1 MSQTKEHSFSQ
12 RRIKLTLVG
21 WEVGLDTSVGVLEGW
36 EVGLLDGFDVGLA
49 EGEAVGPIEG

>member
-21 WEVGLDTSVGVLEGW
+21 WEVGLDEGKYVGVLEGW
-36 EVGLLDGFDVGLA
+36 EVGLLDGFDVGLV
-49 EGEAVGPIEG
+49 EGGAVGLI